1 MLTRLAD
8 ADQESCGGKATM
20 LGVLLRAGLPVPDG
34 FVIPKADPAAGNMKI
49 TRSLRAAVTAELVR
63 LGDPV
68 VAVRSSATGEDG
80 AEASAAGQYESVI
93 GAQGTES
100 VCDAIETCRSSAH
113 APRVDHYW
121 SRALPAAAPP
131 APGMAVLVQRMIAPD
146 ASGVMFTPQQAGDP
160 TRIEASWG
168 LGLSVVGGTVTPDTY
183 EVQPDGSIAYAVGS
197 KQTRID
203 LDAER
208 GSVTTR
214 TVAADQQ
221 RARALDDRVVKIL
234 TGLGSRIAEILGGP
248 QDVEWAVADDAVWVL
263 QARPITASLPATRT
277 STLPLSP
284 QALQGTPGAHGVVTG
299 GARIVRGPSDF
310 QAVQPGDI
318 VICHYTD
325 PAWTP
330 LFRIAAGVV
339 TETGGALSHAA
350 IVARE
355 YGIPA
360 VLGVPDALNLIENGS
375 QVTLDGTAG
384 TITPL

>member
-8 ADQESCGGKATM
+8 SDPESCGSKATV
-20 LGVLLRAGLPVPDG
+20 LGILLRAGLPVPDG
-34 FVIPKADPAAGNMKI
+34 FVIPKAASGAGDLKVARSLPAAV
-49 TRSLRAAVTAELVR
+49 AAALVR
-63 LGDPV
+63 LDAPL
-68 VAVRSSATGEDG
+68 VAVRSSAMSEDT

-93 GAQGTES
+93 GARGTAD
-100 VCDAIETCRSSAH
+100 VCHAIAVCRSSAH
-113 APRVDHYW
+113 APRVDAYW
-121 SRALPAAAPP
+121 SRAQLTAAPP
-131 APGMAVLVQRMIAPD
+131 TPGMAVLVQGMIAAD
-146 ASGVMFTPQQAGDP
+146 ASGVMFTAQQEGDP

-183 EVQPDGSIAYAVGS
+183 EVQSDGSIAHAVGS
-197 KQTRID
+197 KKTRID
-203 LDAER
+203 LDVER
-208 GSVTTR
+208 GGVTTR

-221 RARALDDRVVKIL
+221 RGRALDDRMVTTL

-248 QDVEWAVADDAVWVL
+248 QDIEWAVANDAVWVL
-263 QARPITASLPATRT
+263 QARPITARLPAAHP
-277 STLPLSP
+277 STPLLPP
-284 QALQGTPGAHGVVTG
+284 RALQGTPGAHGVVTG
-299 GARIVRGPSDF
+299 GARIVRGPADF
-310 QAVQPGDI
+310 TAVQPGDI
-318 VICHYTD
+318 VICPYTD
-325 PAWTP
+325 PAWTA